1 MQKCRSRYEMK
12 ASEKYLKHL
21 ESLIDDLAKDQ
32 TGCIEDAAQLIANS
46 IRNNGVIHAFGSGH
60 SHMLAEEL
68 FYRAGGLVQVNPILD
83 ERLMLHKSA
92 SQSTGYERQAG
103 LAKEIL
109 KSHEIRGNDTFIIA
123 SNSGGNAVVEEMAT
137 YLIQIGIPVIAIT
150 SLKHAT
156 DSSARTNGRKLHEI
170 ATVVI
175 DNLGIPG
182 DASLLVNSIYVGPT
196 SSVIGCAIVN
206 AISSRAVE
214 ILGED
219 GIIPKVFMSSN
230 TEIGDQRN
238 QELLTEFSRKIRS
251 L

>member
-1 MQKCRSRYEMK
+1 MS
-12 ASEKYLKHL
+12 ASKEYLEQL
-21 ESLIDDLAKDQ
+21 RLLIDELTK
-32 TGCIEDAAQLIANS
+32 DAAGSLEAAAELIART
-46 IRNNGVIHAFGSGH
+46 IQNNGVVHAFGSGH

-92 SQSTGYERQAG
+92 SQSTDFERQSG

-109 KSHEIRGNDTFIIA
+109 ASHEINENDTFIIA

-137 YLIQIGIPVIAIT
+137 HLTQIGVSVIAIT

-156 DSSARTNGRKLHEI
+156 DSSARTNGRKLHQI
-170 ATVVI
+170 ANVVI

-182 DASLLVNSIYVGPT
+182 DASILVNSIYVGPT

-214 ILGED
+214 ILGEK
-219 GIIPKVFMSSN
+219 GIVPKVFMSSN

-238 QELLTEFSRKIRS
+238 RELLSEFSRRIRS